1 MRRVTG
7 IGGVFF
13 SAKDQKAL
21 VAWFVAHRGSLT
33 ALSEVR
39 ITPLS
44 WRLIR

>member
-33 ALSEVR
+33 ALRTVDSSSVG
-39 ITPLS
+39 ITVG
-44 WRLIR
+44 